1 MGGTLIL
8 TNAPRLDKDFYV
20 CSGREQV
27 AKLALLHI
35 HFVVCVSIVLN
46 SDIIHFSDTGSD
58 VDRNMGFGK
67 SSSKSL

>member
-35 HFVVCVSIVLN
+35 HFVVCVSL
-46 SDIIHFSDTGSD
+46 
-58 VDRNMGFGK
+58 
-67 SSSKSL
+67 